1 MRSKAFLPKIM
12 MCKLNRIGSL
22 APGSAKLL
30 SRVDLFLSERGGG
43 VSLPVHRGQSKMSD
57 GLPCSLE
64 TGSLPES
71 RAVLVTSKPQ
81 RSHTTGI
88 FMLVLG
94 TRTHAYVTLSPSPQ
108 LRRFTL

>member
-43 VSLPVHRGQSKMSD
+43 GQFASAQRPKQDVRWPALFPGDRVSP
-57 GLPCSLE
+57 
-64 TGSLPES
+64 
-71 RAVLVTSKPQ
+71 
-81 RSHTTGI
+81 
-88 FMLVLG
+88 
-94 TRTHAYVTLSPSPQ
+94 
-108 LRRFTL
+108 

>member
-22 APGSAKLL
+22 APGSAKLHP
-30 SRVDLFLSERGGG
+30 RVGLFMSEVGRA

-64 TGSLPES
+64 TGSLPEPG
-71 RAVLVTSKPQ
+71 AVLLTSKPQ
-81 RSHTTGI
+81 RSQTTGI

-94 TRTHAYVTLSPSPQ
+94 TRTHVYVTLSPSPP
-108 LRRFTL
+108 T